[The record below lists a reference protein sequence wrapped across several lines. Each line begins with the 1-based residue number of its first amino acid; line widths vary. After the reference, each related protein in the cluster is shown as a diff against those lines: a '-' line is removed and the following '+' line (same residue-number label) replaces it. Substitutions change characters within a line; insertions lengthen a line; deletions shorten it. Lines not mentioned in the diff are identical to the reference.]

1 MRHFQYFKHRLS
13 LIYFISAVLPFIFVV
28 IPLSMFFYQT
38 YKKDMYELNSSLLSS
53 ASNNIENYLNDLSIL
68 TMVPYAYP
76 ELLNYMKEIQYND
89 AEVELAKRYR
99 LEQMYKDS
107 ITKIMY
113 LSRNDITAILFI
125 PINTDKMPSSE
136 PVIIAK
142 NSSDITTF
150 EADTLPT
157 TQWFQDTLSKNGTAC
172 FFYISNLNY
181 TVSPLLKSSVFFS
194 AARLIKDSNTDKPV
208 GVLRV
213 DVHDINLAKIFNN
226 MDIKENNNLLL
237 LDENQELIYS
247 KYDINP
253 KIMPFI
259 REQQERIYLENTY
272 TVQYHKLPNGHG
284 MLVSL
289 NNQNE
294 IVKLA
299 IAIIGFSAIATLF
312 CLLLSISSYKSS
324 SRSMVSS
331 INQIIH
337 VLEQVEQGTLTQKVN
352 IKGNNQLAIIGNA
365 LNHMIDRLQL
375 YINNEFIAVIKRKE
389 IEYLTL
395 QSQINPHF
403 LYNVLNG
410 IAVMNRLG
418 ERGMVDEAIINL
430 TKLMRY
436 SCNRDSECK
445 LIEECDFITRY
456 LQLQKIRFSD
466 RLQYEIKVDQSI
478 EDSIIPK
485 LLLQPLVENSI
496 VHGMEPYDKQVKIQL
511 EAYCEQDRLNIVI
524 TDDGVGFDAENEI
537 ASDSIGL
544 SNVKNRLLLYD
555 TTSSFTINSSPDLGT
570 EIKINLILRR

>member
-1 MRHFQYFKHRLS
+1 
-13 LIYFISAVLPFIFVV
+13 
-28 IPLSMFFYQT
+28 MFFYQT

-53 ASNNIENYLNDLSIL
+53 ASSNIENYLNDLSIL

-76 ELLNYMKEIQYND
+76 ELLNYMKEIQYNNP
-89 AEVELAKRYR
+89 EMKLATRYR

-113 LSRNDITAILFI
+113 LNRNDITAILFI
-125 PINTDKMPSSE
+125 PINVEKEPSSE

-150 EADTLPT
+150 ESDTLPT
-157 TQWFQDTLSKNGTAC
+157 TQWFQDTLLKNGTSC
-172 FFYISNLNY
+172 FFYISDLNY

-194 AARLIKDSNTDKPV
+194 AARLIKDVNTDKPI

-213 DVHDINLAKIFNN
+213 DVHDINLTKIFNN
-226 MDIKENNNLLL
+226 IDIKENNNLLL

-247 KYDINP
+247 KYNINP
-253 KIMPFI
+253 KIVPLI
-259 REQQERIYLENTY
+259 KEHQERIYLESTY
-272 TVQYHKLPNGHG
+272 SVQYHDLPNGYG
-284 MLVSL
+284 ILVSL

-294 IVKLA
+294 IIRLA
-299 IAIIGFSAIATLF
+299 ITIISFSVVATLF
-312 CLLLSISSYKSS
+312 FLLVSLSSYKSS
-324 SRSMVSS
+324 SHSMVSS

-352 IKGNNQLAIIGNA
+352 IKGNNQLAIIGKA

-418 ERGMVDEAIINL
+418 EKGMVDEEIINL

-466 RLQYEIKVDQSI
+466 RLQYEIKVDKSV
-478 EDSIIPK
+478 ENSIIPK

-496 VHGMEPYDKQVKIQL
+496 VHGMEPYDKQVKIRL
-511 EAYCEQDRLNIVI
+511 EAFYEQDRLNIVI
-524 TDDGVGFDAENEI
+524 TDNGVGFDVENEI

-544 SNVKNRLLLYD
+544 TNVKNRLLLYD
-555 TTSSFTINSSPDLGT
+555 TTSIFVINSSPSLGT
-570 EIKINLILRR
+570 EIKINLNSRR